1 VNSATVWGDRECGY
15 VPSQENDQQDDHD
28 FGPRPQQLPPKAHR
42 PIPVPAPRSKD
53 VVGEDT
59 DPEHD
64 DCQNHRQ
71 HDDDN
76 DGAQNCHNDAL
87 YFLLS
92 GGHCSHRG
100 PDEEHPDQPV
110 DEQEREDPGDDQRG
124 HSESASSVLHTTL
137 YPSRPSW

>member
-1 VNSATVWGDRECGY
+1 MNSATVWGDRECGY
-15 VPSQENDQQDDHD
+15 VPSQEND
-28 FGPRPQQLPPKAHR
+28 RSTITTLSTAAAVAIKAHR

-64 DCQNHRQ
+64 DCQNQRQ

-76 DGAQNCHNDAL
+76 DGAQNWHSDAL

-92 GGHCSHRG
+92 GRHCSHRG